1 MKVARQ
7 WQIVLRKQHQQV
19 AQGKKVRKAVKK
31 RLKRVGKSNTGN
43 SETSRDKSATGN
55 TRDKTNTTAQPA
67 ENSSENDRQTSISP
81 RWVPNNQ
88 VIYPRIT
95 LAFTNE
101 SGQAFAD
108 ENLTLSGTYTKF
120 GYEDA
125 TSLWRPYA
133 VNYPITSSNAGGGQ
147 YRVAVNATVPL
158 PYDFFTDLPANY
170 RMNIYA
176 VEQLKIDNTLKYV
189 DSIVAVPDSTL
200 RMTRYS
206 AQQTTELPQFGNHMT
221 PFVLRTRDS
230 IFSKSSEN
238 VFSLNTDGNEF

>member
-120 GYEDA
+120 DMKTQLVYGDHMR
-125 TSLWRPYA
+125 LIIQLLLMQVV
-133 VNYPITSSNAGGGQ
+133 VNI
-147 YRVAVNATVPL
+147 
-158 PYDFFTDLPANY
+158 
-170 RMNIYA
+170 
-176 VEQLKIDNTLKYV
+176 E
-189 DSIVAVPDSTL
+189 
-200 RMTRYS
+200 
-206 AQQTTELPQFGNHMT
+206 
-221 PFVLRTRDS
+221 
-230 IFSKSSEN
+230 
-238 VFSLNTDGNEF
+238 

>member
-1 MKVARQ
+1 MANSIKEATPASSARQ
-7 WQIVLRKQHQQV
+7 ESTESSQETTETSRE
-19 AQGKKVRKAVKK
+19 KV
-31 RLKRVGKSNTGN
+31 TQ
-43 SETSRDKSATGN
+43 ETSRDKSATGN

-133 VNYPITSSNAGGGQ
+133 VNYQ
-147 YRVAVNATVPL
+147 LLLLMQVVVN
-158 PYDFFTDLPANY
+158 
-170 RMNIYA
+170 I
-176 VEQLKIDNTLKYV
+176 E
-189 DSIVAVPDSTL
+189 
-200 RMTRYS
+200 
-206 AQQTTELPQFGNHMT
+206 
-221 PFVLRTRDS
+221 
-230 IFSKSSEN
+230 
-238 VFSLNTDGNEF
+238 